1 MAARGALMA
10 LLALLLLVVA
20 RGLRA
25 EPPPPPPH
33 QPPHQPQEQQP
44 GAGSSTPVH
53 SGPSLAQ
60 GGCNVNGKM
69 YSVAERWE
77 RVYLG
82 RMLTC
87 TCFGGDRGWTCEGKP
102 EPESC
107 FDQYTGG
114 RYRAGETWERPK
126 GGLVWDCTC
135 LGASVSRI
143 SCTTASRCHEGGS
156 SYKIGDKWRR
166 VHESGGYMMDC
177 VCLGNGKGEWICNP
191 VSGSQ
196 ERCYDNTLGS
206 AHLVGDTWERP
217 YQGWM
222 VVDCTCLGEGQGRI
236 ACTSRNRCNDQETRR
251 SYKVGETW
259 SRTDARGQPLR
270 CLCIGNGNGEWKCDR
285 QTSSVTAT
293 GTGQLHQAGVQDSAT
308 HQSSVQQTSV
318 HTSVHSSMYRPTVQ
332 CESDGGV
339 LFSTGERWV
348 KSQEG
353 GQLLCTCQPSGVNCQ
368 TITIKTHGGNSDG
381 APCVFPFTHEGR
393 VHSTCTAEGR
403 DDGKLW
409 CSTTAD
415 YAHDKKFSLCS
426 QEEGTT
432 VTLVTTRGGNSN
444 GALCHFPFVFGG
456 REHVACTSEGRADG
470 MKWCSTTANFD
481 TDQRYGF
488 CPMAAHE
495 DVCTADGV
503 QHRVGDQWDRPH
515 ELGHAMRCTCIGG
528 GRGDWTC
535 VPYTKILDQ
544 CVIDGR
550 TYNVNQTFLKRHD
563 EGHMMNCTCLGQGRG
578 RWKCDAMDQCQDTD
592 SRQFYQIGETWVR
605 LVEGSPYM
613 CICLG
618 KGIGEWSCNPQTNLN
633 EVKTPIQVFISDAS
647 NQATSSHPR
656 IEWANTQLPHVM
668 GYLLRWRQKNSR
680 LSWREVSV
688 PARLNSYTITGL
700 KPGLTYEGQLITLLV
715 SGLREV
721 TRFEFTTS
729 LVTHHF
735 TRGNEGETRQSSFVG
750 GTVPPVLSGASETM
764 TEITS
769 SSFLVSW
776 VSTSSS
782 VSGFRVEYEL
792 SEDGAVTHRLDL
804 PNTANSVSLENLLPG
819 RRYHVKVYEVTE
831 GQDDSLIL
839 ITTQTTAPDAPQ
851 QYEVTEATD
860 TSLVIRWIAPKAPI
874 RGYRIVFTPVEEGSR
889 PELASTELTLPSEST
904 SVTLSGLAPGITYN
918 ITLTAVGETQDSEP
932 IFIQQSTLPGTGQH
946 RELILAS
953 PTDLQFVAVTE
964 TKIVLMWNRPV
975 APDDAVMGFRI
986 VVTPLGRAQE
996 PFRVPFTE
1004 HTFADMDGLQP
1015 GITYRFEVFAV
1026 YHQDGQ
1032 ESQPLVGEQTT
1043 LVDAPSDMRFVEITE
1058 MSVTI
1063 NWTAPQ
1069 AALDS
1074 YHLSYGPT
1082 RAGAGRP
1089 KSLALS
1095 PEARHHTERG
1105 LRPAT
1110 EYTITLRSVK
1120 NGQRSVPLSAIFTT
1134 LEAGSQ
1140 VGVQAYPHP
1149 DTQPGTP
1156 SDLHPHRQPGAHPR
1170 QPDTHPRQ
1178 PDTHPR
1184 QPDSR
1189 PHQPD
1194 SRPHQPDTH
1203 PRQPVVGP
1211 FDTSERTGPLPGSL
1225 PEIITEI
1232 TETSLTFRW
1241 KPTASVSVLASVQ
1254 LPEHEAPFRT
1264 ETSESGSILIDGLTP
1279 GEQYIVTV
1287 SILWDGRQIARPAT
1301 KTITTPVAQIRNVK
1315 VDVNP
1320 ITKKLTLSW
1329 ERSSIPGLTGYRVRG
1344 VPLQGQRGHLLDQL
1358 VRPEE
1363 TSLTLESLTPGVRYN
1378 ITITALKDGVESAP
1392 FSSSATGEIPRP
1404 TNLAFTNVSDTSLV
1418 LRWTPLPLPGVTG
1431 YRVTVSLPGDA
1442 SLLLDDTVGPGI
1454 GAFSIDGL
1462 EPGILYDFS
1471 VSTLVENGES
1481 EAVRGTHSTE
1491 VGPPRNVQVDV
1502 NPDNGELTITW
1513 QRMTV
1518 PGLTGYR
1525 VRGTPLHGQR
1535 GQPLD
1540 ELVGPDRT
1548 SFTLVRLTP
1557 NVEYN
1562 VTITAIKDE
1571 MESKPFSTVISNAAD
1586 RQVVVT
1592 PEPSDLRFTDVSDTS
1607 LVLRWT
1613 PLSLPGITGYR
1624 VTVSLPGDS
1633 SPLLEAV
1640 VGPRTGVYTVEGL
1653 RPGVVYD
1660 IGVSTLAKDGES
1672 EPARRSQTTAP
1683 GSPQDVQVSL
1693 NSDTGALTITWQ
1705 KVPTPG
1711 VTGYRVRGTPLHGQR
1726 GNLVDELVR
1735 PDQTSVTVEGLTPG
1749 VEYNIT
1755 VTAVKNGQEGKPSST
1770 IVSNAAGRLVVV
1782 TPRPSDLSFTDV
1794 SDTSLVLRWT
1804 PLSLPGITGYR
1815 VTVSLPGD
1823 SSPVQEAVVGPRT
1836 GVYTVERL
1844 RPGVVYDFGVST
1856 LTKDGESEP
1865 ARRSQTTAPGSP
1877 QDVHVTLNSDT
1888 GVLTITWQKVAT
1900 PELTGYRV
1908 RGTPL
1913 HGQRGHSVDELVRP
1927 DQSSVTVQ
1935 RLTPGVEYNITV
1947 TAVKNGQ
1954 EGKPSSTIISTAGDR
1969 VVVVTPRPSD
1979 LSVTDVSDTSLVLR
1993 WTLLSVP
2000 GIMGYRVTVSLPG
2013 DSVPLLDD
2021 TVGPQTEVYAVEGL
2035 RSGVVYDIGV
2045 STLTEDGE
2053 SEPARRSHTIA
2064 LGSPQDVQV
2073 SLNSDTGELTITWQK
2088 VPTPGVTGYRVRGT
2102 PLHGQRG
2109 HSVDELVRPDQTSV
2123 TVQRLTPGVEY
2134 NITVTAVKNGQEGK
2148 SSSTIISTAGDRVV
2162 VVTPRPSDLSFT
2174 DVSDTSLVLRWT
2186 PLTVP
2191 GITGYRV
2198 MVSLPGDS
2206 VPLLDDTVGPQTGVY
2221 AVEGLRSGVVYDIGV
2236 STLTED
2242 GESEPARRSHTTA
2255 PGSPQDVQ
2263 VSLNSDTGEL
2273 TITWQKV
2280 PTPGVTGYRVRGTP
2294 LHGQRGHSV
2303 DELVRPDQT
2312 SVTVQRLTPG
2322 VEYNI
2327 TVTAVKNGQE
2337 GKPSSTIISTA
2348 GDRVVVVTPRPSD
2361 LSFTDV
2367 SDTSLVLRWT
2377 PLTVPG
2383 ITGYRVT
2390 VSLPGDSSNLLED
2403 TVGPRTGV
2411 YAVEGLRPGVVYDI
2425 GVSTLTEDGESE
2437 PARRSQTTAPGSPQ
2451 DVHVSL
2457 NSNTGELT
2465 ITWQKVPTPGVTG
2478 YRVRGTPLH
2487 GQRGHSVD
2495 ELVRPDQTSVTVQRL
2510 TPGVEYNITVTAV
2523 KNGQEGKPSSTIIS
2537 TAGDRVVVV
2546 TPRPSDLSFTDVS
2559 DTSLVLRWTPLTVP
2573 GITGYRVTVSL
2584 PGDSVPLLEDTVG
2597 PQTGVYAVEGLRP
2610 GVVYDIG
2617 VSTLTEDGE
2626 SEPARRSH
2634 TTAPGSPQDVQV
2646 SLNSD
2651 TGALTIAWKKVPT
2664 PGVTGYRVRGTPLHG
2679 QRGHSVDEL
2688 VRPDQT
2694 SVTVEGLTPGVEYN
2708 ITVTAVKNGQEGK
2721 PSSTIV
2727 STAADRVVVVTPQPS
2742 DLSFTNVSD
2751 TSLVLRWTPLS
2762 MPGITGYR
2770 VTVSLPGDSSHLLED
2785 VVGPRTGVYAVEG
2798 LRPGVVYDIG
2808 VSTLAKDG
2816 ESEPARRSQTTAP
2829 GSPQDVQVS
2838 LNSDTGA
2845 LTITWQKVPTPGVT
2859 GYRVRGT
2866 PLHGQRGHSVDE
2878 LVRPDQTSV
2887 TVEGL
2892 TPGVEYNITVTAVK
2906 NGQEGKPSSTIV
2918 SNAVPQPSDLGFTNV
2933 SDTSLVLRW
2942 TPLSLPGIT
2951 GYRVTVSLPGDSS
2964 PLLEAVVG
2972 PRTGVYTVE
2981 GLRPGVVYDIGVS
2994 TLVEDRESDPA
3005 RSSQSTVV
3013 GPPKDVHVDLSPDSG
3028 ALTITWQRVTAP
3040 GLTGYR
3046 VRGTPLHGQRGN
3058 SVDELVAP
3066 DQTSFSL
3073 DALTPGVSYNITIT
3087 AVSNGRESTPYSTT
3101 ISTDIPQPS
3110 DLSFTNVSDT
3120 SLVLRWTPLS
3130 LPGITGYRVTVS
3142 LPGDSSP
3149 LLEDVVGPRTAIY
3162 AIEGLQPG
3170 VVYDISVS
3178 TLVED
3183 GESEPA
3189 RRSQTTILMPPQE
3202 VQVDFNSPSG
3212 VLTISWQR
3220 VAVPGLTGYRVRGVP
3235 LRGQRGN
3242 SLDELLRPDQTSF
3255 ALDGLTPGVEYNIT
3269 VATVKGVLES
3279 KPFSTTL
3286 TTDLPEP
3293 FDLSF
3298 ANVSDTSLVLRW
3310 TPLSLP
3316 GITGYRVTVSLPGD
3330 SSPLLEAVVG
3340 PRTGVYAVEGL
3351 RPGVVYDIGVSTLVE
3366 DGESDPARRSH
3377 TTELG
3382 PPRDVKVESNDETG
3396 ELTITWQRVSSPGLT
3411 GYRVRGVPLHGQQ
3424 GNWLDELVRYDQTS
3438 LVLDSLTPGVQYNI
3452 TIASVKDDLES
3463 NPFSTTLTADVPKPQ
3478 DVQTEDTSETSIVL
3492 RWTPLHRDGIT
3503 GYRVSISLP
3512 GESQALSEETVGP
3525 HTGVYTFS
3533 GLQPGVRYN
3542 VGVTTLAGDGESQP
3556 THHTQSTAINPPK
3569 DFEVDT
3575 GSGTGEVTV
3584 TWNRVTI
3591 PGLTGYRVRGS
3602 PLHGQRGHH
3611 LDELVRPDQTSF
3623 TSESLTPGV
3632 EYNITITA
3640 VVDDQESPPVSTTI
3654 TTDIPKPKD
3663 VHADEAIDTSIV
3675 LRWTPLRR
3683 DGITGYRVSIS
3694 LPGESQ
3700 ALSEDTVGPHTGVYT
3715 FSGLQPGV
3723 QYDFGVTTLAGDGES
3738 QPTRHTHSTAVTPPK
3753 DLQVDSSSESG
3764 EVTITWERVSIP
3776 GLTGYRVRGTPL
3788 HGQRGHSLDE
3798 VVRPDQTSLTLE
3810 SLTPGVE
3817 YNITITAVKGVAEST
3832 AVSTTLTTAVPP
3844 PTDLRFTQVEL
3855 DSFRVSWSAPP
3866 ISTTESFLIRYS
3878 PLRHEDLLSEVSTSP
3893 DEFEVILTGLLPGT
3907 VYGVSVHTVIRGHES
3922 VGLSGT
3928 QGTEIDAPTDMEFL
3942 DVTDSTFT
3950 VYWTPSNAPVSG
3962 YRVAYGPQLLGHVAE
3977 DSVPPER
3984 TSIVLASL
3992 QAGTEYTVSVY
4003 AIGRDVHRESGPLVG
4018 SQATNSNGPTDLVI
4032 TRTSPTTFS
4041 VSWTPPPISVR
4052 YYRLSYV
4059 ETGSRRPPA
4068 ELTIPGTRNSAVILG
4083 LQPGTEYTVSL
4094 YAVTG
4099 RGDSPATSKPITKT
4113 ESTQVDTPSGLE
4125 VMEVTDRTIR
4135 IRWAPSKAPINGYR
4149 VTSIPKTGRGTQ
4161 DTRELP
4167 SGRTDVTIDGLLPT
4181 LEYAV
4186 NVYALSDHGESLP
4199 ASKNVVTGIDAPK
4212 GLTFTDVDVD
4222 SMSISWDS
4230 PEGTVTGYRVLYES
4244 LEDSVPQ
4251 TLSPAPDGDADT
4263 AVISQLQ
4270 PGSDYKVSVTA
4281 LHHGTESL
4289 PLVGTQATAIP
4300 PPTALK
4306 LVQATSTSLS
4316 IQWQPPS
4323 AEVSGFRVVVTPREK
4338 SGPSRDHMV
4347 PADVNSFTLPSL
4359 MVATQYNVFVYAL
4372 KNGHTS
4378 KPLQDVFT
4386 TLENISPPRKP
4397 RVVNV
4402 TETSITVNWRAKSD
4416 TLSGFLISV
4425 VPSSTA
4431 PSVEKTL
4438 SPDAR
4443 QFTIAD
4449 LLPGIHYTI
4458 SIYAVSG
4465 NTRSQPATV
4474 TATTAL
4480 DAPKDLRF
4488 DSASQDSITFSW
4500 QPPRAPIMSYVV
4512 TYSSEVG
4519 SLNRLTPAPGPRDTS
4534 ATITNLQ
4541 PSTRYTIGI
4550 YAVQNSM
4557 RSAQLTGKHRTEQE
4571 LQLPQLATRP
4581 PNFPARYIPPFLDI
4595 PTSSQH
4601 SSTVLE
4607 RDPSSESRNP
4617 TYHTRQRPL
4626 NNRQSGRPLSGQR
4639 TVGDFLAALTPRF
4652 VDTTDE
4658 HKPANAQ
4665 YKPANS
4671 QTTRRIIP
4679 GRFVRPDE
4687 LAESAVTPSYE
4698 PQAHQRGRPQLGSHP
4713 EGQQPVFGN
4722 FRPFK
4727 ARIAAIDSHSPDR
4740 SAAGF
4745 TPSEVVFMDRG
4756 LVPIKTEDRILG
4768 PQEAAKTL
4776 TTISWSP
4783 QPQASEY
4790 LLSCYPLSG
4799 EGETTQI
4806 RVPAGTSSAT
4816 LAGLADGMQYSI
4828 VVEALQGTQRY
4839 RVHEEVVTA
4848 RAVSS
4853 TPHDGVG
4860 GQGSMTES
4868 DEDLCLD
4875 TATSIYY
4882 SVGQEWE
4889 RLSENGFMLYC
4900 RCLGFGNGHY
4910 RCDSSRW
4917 CHDSGKNYREGET
4930 WDRPAD
4936 NGQMLTCTCLGRGKG
4951 EYKCEP
4957 HEASCYD
4964 EGKMYQAG
4972 DQWRKLYRGAMCTCT
4987 CLGGQQGWRCEEC
5000 RSPSE
5005 EDAGSSHTAAAA
5017 SHSSSASQGVFS
5029 QYIQS
5034 VRRSAGTNCAFN
5046 CR

>member
-1 MAARGALMA
+1 MAARGV
-10 LLALLLLVVA
+10 LLALLAVVA
-20 RGLRA
+20 RGVRA

-33 QPPHQPQEQQP
+33 QPQEQQP
-44 GAGSSTPVH
+44 GGSSTPVH

-166 VHESGGYMMDC
+166 VHESGSYMMDC

-259 SRTDARGQPLR
+259 SRADARGQPLR

-293 GTGQLHQAGVQDSAT
+293 GHTVAFIGECTGQLHQAGVQDSGT
-308 HQSSVQQTSV
+308 HQTSVQQTSV
-318 HTSVHSSMYRPTVQ
+318 HTSVHSSVYRPTVQ
-332 CESDGGV
+332 CEADGGA
-339 LFSTGERWV
+339 LFSSGERWV

-353 GQLLCTCQPSGVNCQ
+353 GGQLLCTCLPSGVNCQ
-368 TITIKTHGGNSDG
+368 TIAIKTHGGNSDG

-409 CSTTAD
+409 CSTTAN
-415 YAHDKKFSLCS
+415 YAQDKKFSLCS

-515 ELGHAMRCTCIGG
+515 ELGQAMRCTCIGG

-647 NQATSSHPR
+647 NQASSHPR
-656 IEWANTQLPHVM
+656 IEWANTQQLPHVT

-819 RRYHVKVYEVTE
+819 RRYHVKVYEVTD

-904 SVTLSGLAPGITYN
+904 SVTLSGLAPGVTYN

-932 IFIQQSTLPGTGQH
+932 VFIQQSTLPGTGQH
-946 RELILAS
+946 RELILAP

-975 APDDAVMGFRI
+975 APDDAMMGFRI

-996 PFRVPFTE
+996 AFRVPFTE

-1015 GITYRFEVFAV
+1015 GVTYRFEVYAV
-1026 YHQDGQ
+1026 YHQGGQ

-1058 MSVTI
+1058 TSVAI

-1082 RAGAGRP
+1082 RPGAGRP
-1089 KSLALS
+1089 KSLAVS

-1156 SDLHPHRQPGAHPR
+1156 SDLHPHHQPDTHPRRPDTHPRRPDTHPHRPDTHPR

-1184 QPDSR
+1184 QPDTHPR
-1189 PHQPD
+1189 
-1194 SRPHQPDTH
+1194 QPDTH
-1203 PRQPVVGP
+1203 PRQPAVGP
-1211 FDTSERTGPLPGSL
+1211 FETSERSGPLPGSL

-1301 KTITTPVAQIRNVK
+1301 KTITTPFAQIRNVK

-1320 ITKKLTLSW
+1320 ITRKLTLSW
-1329 ERSSIPGLTGYRVRG
+1329 DRSSIPGLTGYRVRG
-1344 VPLQGQRGHLLDQL
+1344 VPLHGQRGHLLDQL

-1363 TSLTLESLTPGVRYN
+1363 TSLTLDSLTPGVRYN

-1491 VGPPRNVQVDV
+1491 VGPPRNVHVDV

-1513 QRMTV
+1513 QGMTV

-1548 SFTLVRLTP
+1548 SFTLARLTP

-1571 MESKPFSTVISNAAD
+1571 MESQPFSTVISNAAD
-1586 RQVVVT
+1586 R
-1592 PEPSDLRFTDVSDTS
+1592 R
-1607 LVLRWT
+1607 
-1613 PLSLPGITGYR
+1613 
-1624 VTVSLPGDS
+1624 
-1633 SPLLEAV
+1633 
-1640 VGPRTGVYTVEGL
+1640 
-1653 RPGVVYD
+1653 
-1660 IGVSTLAKDGES
+1660 
-1672 EPARRSQTTAP
+1672 
-1683 GSPQDVQVSL
+1683 
-1693 NSDTGALTITWQ
+1693 
-1705 KVPTPG
+1705 
-1711 VTGYRVRGTPLHGQR
+1711 
-1726 GNLVDELVR
+1726 
-1735 PDQTSVTVEGLTPG
+1735 
-1749 VEYNIT
+1749 
-1755 VTAVKNGQEGKPSST
+1755 
-1770 IVSNAAGRLVVV
+1770 
-1782 TPRPSDLSFTDV
+1782 
-1794 SDTSLVLRWT
+1794 
-1804 PLSLPGITGYR
+1804 
-1815 VTVSLPGD
+1815 
-1823 SSPVQEAVVGPRT
+1823 
-1836 GVYTVERL
+1836 
-1844 RPGVVYDFGVST
+1844 
-1856 LTKDGESEP
+1856 
-1865 ARRSQTTAPGSP
+1865 
-1877 QDVHVTLNSDT
+1877 
-1888 GVLTITWQKVAT
+1888 
-1900 PELTGYRV
+1900 
-1908 RGTPL
+1908 
-1913 HGQRGHSVDELVRP
+1913 
-1927 DQSSVTVQ
+1927 
-1935 RLTPGVEYNITV
+1935 
-1947 TAVKNGQ
+1947 
-1954 EGKPSSTIISTAGDR
+1954 
-1969 VVVVTPRPSD
+1969 
-1979 LSVTDVSDTSLVLR
+1979 
-1993 WTLLSVP
+1993 
-2000 GIMGYRVTVSLPG
+2000 
-2013 DSVPLLDD
+2013 
-2021 TVGPQTEVYAVEGL
+2021 
-2035 RSGVVYDIGV
+2035 
-2045 STLTEDGE
+2045 
-2053 SEPARRSHTIA
+2053 
-2064 LGSPQDVQV
+2064 
-2073 SLNSDTGELTITWQK
+2073 
-2088 VPTPGVTGYRVRGT
+2088 
-2102 PLHGQRG
+2102 
-2109 HSVDELVRPDQTSV
+2109 
-2123 TVQRLTPGVEY
+2123 
-2134 NITVTAVKNGQEGK
+2134 
-2148 SSSTIISTAGDRVV
+2148 
-2162 VVTPRPSDLSFT
+2162 
-2174 DVSDTSLVLRWT
+2174 
-2186 PLTVP
+2186 
-2191 GITGYRV
+2191 
-2198 MVSLPGDS
+2198 
-2206 VPLLDDTVGPQTGVY
+2206 
-2221 AVEGLRSGVVYDIGV
+2221 
-2236 STLTED
+2236 
-2242 GESEPARRSHTTA
+2242 
-2255 PGSPQDVQ
+2255 
-2263 VSLNSDTGEL
+2263 
-2273 TITWQKV
+2273 
-2280 PTPGVTGYRVRGTP
+2280 
-2294 LHGQRGHSV
+2294 
-2303 DELVRPDQT
+2303 
-2312 SVTVQRLTPG
+2312 
-2322 VEYNI
+2322 
-2327 TVTAVKNGQE
+2327 
-2337 GKPSSTIISTA
+2337 
-2348 GDRVVVVTPRPSD
+2348 
-2361 LSFTDV
+2361 
-2367 SDTSLVLRWT
+2367 
-2377 PLTVPG
+2377 
-2383 ITGYRVT
+2383 
-2390 VSLPGDSSNLLED
+2390 
-2403 TVGPRTGV
+2403 
-2411 YAVEGLRPGVVYDI
+2411 
-2425 GVSTLTEDGESE
+2425 
-2437 PARRSQTTAPGSPQ
+2437 
-2451 DVHVSL
+2451 
-2457 NSNTGELT
+2457 
-2465 ITWQKVPTPGVTG
+2465 
-2478 YRVRGTPLH
+2478 
-2487 GQRGHSVD
+2487 
-2495 ELVRPDQTSVTVQRL
+2495 
-2510 TPGVEYNITVTAV
+2510 
-2523 KNGQEGKPSSTIIS
+2523 
-2537 TAGDRVVVV
+2537 
-2546 TPRPSDLSFTDVS
+2546 
-2559 DTSLVLRWTPLTVP
+2559 
-2573 GITGYRVTVSL
+2573 
-2584 PGDSVPLLEDTVG
+2584 
-2597 PQTGVYAVEGLRP
+2597 
-2610 GVVYDIG
+2610 
-2617 VSTLTEDGE
+2617 
-2626 SEPARRSH
+2626 
-2634 TTAPGSPQDVQV
+2634 
-2646 SLNSD
+2646 
-2651 TGALTIAWKKVPT
+2651 
-2664 PGVTGYRVRGTPLHG
+2664 
-2679 QRGHSVDEL
+2679 
-2688 VRPDQT
+2688 
-2694 SVTVEGLTPGVEYN
+2694 
-2708 ITVTAVKNGQEGK
+2708 
-2721 PSSTIV
+2721 
-2727 STAADRVVVVTPQPS
+2727 VVVTPQPS

-2751 TSLVLRWTPLS
+2751 TSLALRWTPLS
-2762 MPGITGYR
+2762 LPGITGYR
-2770 VTVSLPGDSSHLLED
+2770 VMVSLPGDSSPLLD
-2785 VVGPRTGVYAVEG
+2785 AVVGPRTGVYTVEG
-2798 LRPGVVYDIG
+2798 LRPGMVYDIG
-2808 VSTLAKDG
+2808 VSTLANDG

-2829 GSPQDVQVS
+2829 GSPKDVHVT
-2838 LNSDTGA
+2838 LNSDTGE

-2906 NGQEGKPSSTIV
+2906 NGQEGKPSSTIISTAGDRV
-2918 SNAVPQPSDLGFTNV
+2918 VVVTPRPSDLSFTDV

-2942 TPLSLPGIT
+2942 TPLSVPGITGYRVTVSLPGDSSPHLDAVVGPRTGVYTVEGLRPGMVYDIGVSTLTKDGESEPARRSQTTAPGSPKDVHVTLNSDTGELTITWQKVATPGVTGYRVRGTPLHGQRGHSVDELVRPDQTSVNVERLTPGVEYNITVTAVKNGQEGKPSSTIISTADDRVVVVTPRPSDLSFTDVSDTSLVLRWTPLSVPGITGYRVTVSLPGDSVPLLEDTVGPRTGVYAVEGLRPGVVYDIGVSTLTEDGESEPARRSHTTAPGSPKDVHVTLNSDTGELTITWQKVPTPGVTGYRVRGTPLHGQRGHSVDEMVRPDQMSVTVERLTPGVEYNITVTAVKNGQEGKPSSTIISTAGDRVVVVTPRPSDLSFTDVSDTSLVLRWTPLSVPGIT

-2964 PLLEAVVG
+2964 PLLEDTVG
-2972 PRTGVYTVE
+2972 PRTGVYAVE

-2994 TLVEDRESDPA
+2994 TLSEDGESEPA
-3005 RSSQSTVV
+3005 RRSQTTAPGSPKDVHVTLNSDTGELTITWQKVPTPGVTGYRVRGTPLHGQRGHSVDELVRPDQMSVTVERLTPGVEYNITVTAVKNGQEGKPSSTIISTAGDRVVVVTPRPSDLGFTDVSDTSLVLRWTPLSVPGITGYRVTVSLPGDSSPLLEDTVGPRTGVYAVEGLRPGVVYDIGVSTLTEDGESEPARRSQTTAPGSPKDVHVTLNSDTGELTITWQKVPTPGVTGYRVRGTPLHGQRGHSVDELVRPDQMSVTVERLTPGVEYNITVTAVKNGQEGKPSSTIISTVV

-3028 ALTITWQRVTAP
+3028 ALTITWQRVMAP

-3046 VRGTPLHGQRGN
+3046 VRATPLHGQRGN

-3170 VVYDISVS
+3170 VVYDIGVS

-3189 RRSQTTILMPPQE
+3189 RRSQTTILMPPQD

-3220 VAVPGLTGYRVRGVP
+3220 VAVPELTGYRVRGVP

-3255 ALDGLTPGVEYNIT
+3255 VLDGLTPGVEYNIT

-3310 TPLSLP
+3310 SPLSLP

-3330 SSPLLEAVVG
+3330 SSPLLEDVVG

-3351 RPGVVYDIGVSTLVE
+3351 RPGVIYDIGVSTLVE
-3366 DGESDPARRSH
+3366 DGESEPARRSH

-3411 GYRVRGVPLHGQQ
+3411 GYRVRGVPLNGQQ

-3438 LVLDSLTPGVQYNI
+3438 LTLDSLTPGVQYNI

-3575 GSGTGEVTV
+3575 GSGTGEVTI

-3591 PGLTGYRVRGS
+3591 PGLTGYRVRGT
-3602 PLHGQRGHH
+3602 PLHGQRGHA
-3611 LDELVRPDQTSF
+3611 LDEVVRPDQTSL
-3623 TSESLTPGV
+3623 TLESLTPGV

-3738 QPTRHTHSTAVTPPK
+3738 QPTHHTHSTAVTPPK

-3788 HGQRGHSLDE
+3788 HGQRGHALDE

-3878 PLRHEDLLSEVSTSP
+3878 PLRHEDLLSEVSTTP
-3893 DEFEVILTGLLPGT
+3893 DELEVILTGLLPGT

-4003 AIGRDVHRESGPLVG
+4003 AIGRDVHRESEPLVG

-4068 ELTIPGTRNSAVILG
+4068 ELTIPGTRNTAVILG

-4244 LEDSVPQ
+4244 LDDGVPQ

-4281 LHHGTESL
+4281 LHHDTESL
-4289 PLVGTQATAIP
+4289 PLMGTQATAIP

-4607 RDPSSESRNP
+4607 RDPNSESRS
-4617 TYHTRQRPL
+4617 TRYYTRQRSL
-4626 NNRQSGRPLSGQR
+4626 NNRQNGRPLSGQR
-4639 TVGDFLAALTPRF
+4639 PVSDFLTALTPRF
-4652 VDTTDE
+4652 VDATDE

-4665 YKPANS
+4665 FKPSILGQPANS

-4679 GRFVRPDE
+4679 GRFMRPDE

-4698 PQAHQRGRPQLGSHP
+4698 PQAHQRGRPQLGLHP
-4713 EGQQPVFGN
+4713 EGQQPLFGN

-4727 ARIAAIDSHSPDR
+4727 ARVAGIDSHSPDR

-4816 LAGLADGMQYSI
+4816 LAGLADGTQYSV

-4853 TPHDGVG
+4853 PHEGVG

-4917 CHDSGKNYREGET
+4917 CHDNGKNYREGET

-5005 EDAGSSHTAAAA
+5005 EDAGSSHTAAA

>member
-1 MAARGALMA
+1 MAARGV
-10 LLALLLLVVA
+10 LLALLAVVA
-20 RGLRA
+20 RGVRA

-33 QPPHQPQEQQP
+33 QPQEQQP
-44 GAGSSTPVH
+44 GGSSTPVH

-166 VHESGGYMMDC
+166 VHESGSYMMDC

-259 SRTDARGQPLR
+259 SRADARGQPLR

-293 GTGQLHQAGVQDSAT
+293 GHTVAFIGECTGQLHQAGVQDSGT
-308 HQSSVQQTSV
+308 HQTSVQQTSV
-318 HTSVHSSMYRPTVQ
+318 HTSVHSSVYRPTVQ
-332 CESDGGV
+332 CEADGGA
-339 LFSTGERWV
+339 LFSSGERWV

-353 GQLLCTCQPSGVNCQ
+353 GGQLLCTCLPSGVNCQ
-368 TITIKTHGGNSDG
+368 TIAIKTHGGNSDG

-409 CSTTAD
+409 CSTTAN
-415 YAHDKKFSLCS
+415 YAQDKKFSLCS

-515 ELGHAMRCTCIGG
+515 ELGQAMRCTCIGG

-647 NQATSSHPR
+647 NQASSHPR
-656 IEWANTQLPHVM
+656 IEWANTQQLPHVT

-819 RRYHVKVYEVTE
+819 RRYHVKVYEVTD

-904 SVTLSGLAPGITYN
+904 SVTLSGLAPGVTYN

-932 IFIQQSTLPGTGQH
+932 VFIQQSTLPGTGQH
-946 RELILAS
+946 RELILAP

-975 APDDAVMGFRI
+975 APDDAMMGFRI

-996 PFRVPFTE
+996 AFRVPFTE

-1015 GITYRFEVFAV
+1015 GVTYRFEVYAV
-1026 YHQDGQ
+1026 YHQGGQ

-1058 MSVTI
+1058 TSVAI

-1082 RAGAGRP
+1082 RPGAGRP
-1089 KSLALS
+1089 KSLAVS

-1156 SDLHPHRQPGAHPR
+1156 SDLHPHHQPDTHPRRPDTHPRRPDTHPHRPDTHPR

-1184 QPDSR
+1184 QPDTHPR
-1189 PHQPD
+1189 
-1194 SRPHQPDTH
+1194 QPDTH
-1203 PRQPVVGP
+1203 PRQPAVGP
-1211 FDTSERTGPLPGSL
+1211 FETSERSGPLPGSL

-1301 KTITTPVAQIRNVK
+1301 KTITTPFAQIRNVK

-1320 ITKKLTLSW
+1320 ITRKLTLSW
-1329 ERSSIPGLTGYRVRG
+1329 DRSSIPGLTGYRVRG
-1344 VPLQGQRGHLLDQL
+1344 VPLHGQRGHLLDQL

-1363 TSLTLESLTPGVRYN
+1363 TSLTLDSLTPGVRYN

-1491 VGPPRNVQVDV
+1491 VGPPRNVHVDV

-1513 QRMTV
+1513 QGMTV

-1548 SFTLVRLTP
+1548 SFTLARLTP

-1571 MESKPFSTVISNAAD
+1571 MESQPFSTVISNAAD
-1586 RQVVVT
+1586 R
-1592 PEPSDLRFTDVSDTS
+1592 R
-1607 LVLRWT
+1607 
-1613 PLSLPGITGYR
+1613 
-1624 VTVSLPGDS
+1624 
-1633 SPLLEAV
+1633 
-1640 VGPRTGVYTVEGL
+1640 
-1653 RPGVVYD
+1653 
-1660 IGVSTLAKDGES
+1660 
-1672 EPARRSQTTAP
+1672 
-1683 GSPQDVQVSL
+1683 
-1693 NSDTGALTITWQ
+1693 
-1705 KVPTPG
+1705 
-1711 VTGYRVRGTPLHGQR
+1711 
-1726 GNLVDELVR
+1726 
-1735 PDQTSVTVEGLTPG
+1735 
-1749 VEYNIT
+1749 
-1755 VTAVKNGQEGKPSST
+1755 
-1770 IVSNAAGRLVVV
+1770 
-1782 TPRPSDLSFTDV
+1782 
-1794 SDTSLVLRWT
+1794 
-1804 PLSLPGITGYR
+1804 
-1815 VTVSLPGD
+1815 
-1823 SSPVQEAVVGPRT
+1823 
-1836 GVYTVERL
+1836 
-1844 RPGVVYDFGVST
+1844 
-1856 LTKDGESEP
+1856 
-1865 ARRSQTTAPGSP
+1865 
-1877 QDVHVTLNSDT
+1877 
-1888 GVLTITWQKVAT
+1888 
-1900 PELTGYRV
+1900 
-1908 RGTPL
+1908 
-1913 HGQRGHSVDELVRP
+1913 
-1927 DQSSVTVQ
+1927 
-1935 RLTPGVEYNITV
+1935 
-1947 TAVKNGQ
+1947 
-1954 EGKPSSTIISTAGDR
+1954 
-1969 VVVVTPRPSD
+1969 
-1979 LSVTDVSDTSLVLR
+1979 
-1993 WTLLSVP
+1993 
-2000 GIMGYRVTVSLPG
+2000 
-2013 DSVPLLDD
+2013 
-2021 TVGPQTEVYAVEGL
+2021 
-2035 RSGVVYDIGV
+2035 
-2045 STLTEDGE
+2045 
-2053 SEPARRSHTIA
+2053 
-2064 LGSPQDVQV
+2064 
-2073 SLNSDTGELTITWQK
+2073 
-2088 VPTPGVTGYRVRGT
+2088 
-2102 PLHGQRG
+2102 
-2109 HSVDELVRPDQTSV
+2109 
-2123 TVQRLTPGVEY
+2123 
-2134 NITVTAVKNGQEGK
+2134 
-2148 SSSTIISTAGDRVV
+2148 
-2162 VVTPRPSDLSFT
+2162 
-2174 DVSDTSLVLRWT
+2174 
-2186 PLTVP
+2186 
-2191 GITGYRV
+2191 
-2198 MVSLPGDS
+2198 
-2206 VPLLDDTVGPQTGVY
+2206 
-2221 AVEGLRSGVVYDIGV
+2221 
-2236 STLTED
+2236 
-2242 GESEPARRSHTTA
+2242 
-2255 PGSPQDVQ
+2255 
-2263 VSLNSDTGEL
+2263 
-2273 TITWQKV
+2273 
-2280 PTPGVTGYRVRGTP
+2280 
-2294 LHGQRGHSV
+2294 
-2303 DELVRPDQT
+2303 
-2312 SVTVQRLTPG
+2312 
-2322 VEYNI
+2322 
-2327 TVTAVKNGQE
+2327 
-2337 GKPSSTIISTA
+2337 
-2348 GDRVVVVTPRPSD
+2348 
-2361 LSFTDV
+2361 
-2367 SDTSLVLRWT
+2367 
-2377 PLTVPG
+2377 
-2383 ITGYRVT
+2383 
-2390 VSLPGDSSNLLED
+2390 
-2403 TVGPRTGV
+2403 
-2411 YAVEGLRPGVVYDI
+2411 
-2425 GVSTLTEDGESE
+2425 
-2437 PARRSQTTAPGSPQ
+2437 
-2451 DVHVSL
+2451 
-2457 NSNTGELT
+2457 
-2465 ITWQKVPTPGVTG
+2465 
-2478 YRVRGTPLH
+2478 
-2487 GQRGHSVD
+2487 
-2495 ELVRPDQTSVTVQRL
+2495 
-2510 TPGVEYNITVTAV
+2510 
-2523 KNGQEGKPSSTIIS
+2523 
-2537 TAGDRVVVV
+2537 
-2546 TPRPSDLSFTDVS
+2546 
-2559 DTSLVLRWTPLTVP
+2559 
-2573 GITGYRVTVSL
+2573 
-2584 PGDSVPLLEDTVG
+2584 
-2597 PQTGVYAVEGLRP
+2597 
-2610 GVVYDIG
+2610 
-2617 VSTLTEDGE
+2617 
-2626 SEPARRSH
+2626 
-2634 TTAPGSPQDVQV
+2634 
-2646 SLNSD
+2646 
-2651 TGALTIAWKKVPT
+2651 
-2664 PGVTGYRVRGTPLHG
+2664 
-2679 QRGHSVDEL
+2679 
-2688 VRPDQT
+2688 
-2694 SVTVEGLTPGVEYN
+2694 
-2708 ITVTAVKNGQEGK
+2708 
-2721 PSSTIV
+2721 
-2727 STAADRVVVVTPQPS
+2727 VVVTPQPS

-2751 TSLVLRWTPLS
+2751 TSLALRWTPLS
-2762 MPGITGYR
+2762 LPGITGYR
-2770 VTVSLPGDSSHLLED
+2770 VMVSLPGDSSPLLD
-2785 VVGPRTGVYAVEG
+2785 AVVGPRTGVYTVEG
-2798 LRPGVVYDIG
+2798 LRPGMVYDIG
-2808 VSTLAKDG
+2808 VSTLANDG

-2829 GSPQDVQVS
+2829 GSPKDVHVT
-2838 LNSDTGA
+2838 LNSDTGE

-2906 NGQEGKPSSTIV
+2906 NGQEGKPSSTIISTAGDRV
-2918 SNAVPQPSDLGFTNV
+2918 VVVTPRPSDLSFTDV

-2942 TPLSLPGIT
+2942 TPLSVPGITGYRVTVSLPGDSSPHLDAVVGPRTGVYTVEGLRPGMVYDIGVSTLTKDGESEPARRSQTTAPGSPKDVHVTLNSDTGELTITWQKVATPGVTGYRVRGTPLHGQRGHSVDELVRPDQTSVNVERLTPGVEYNITVTAVKNGQEGKPSSTIISTADDRVVVVTPRPSDLSFTDVSDTSLVLRWTPLSVPGITGYRVTVSLPGDSVPLLEDTVGPRTGVYAVEGLRPGVVYDIGVSTLTEDGESEPARRSHTTAPGSPKDVHVTLNSDTGELTITWQKVPTPGVTGYRVRGTPLHGQRGHSVDEMVRPDQMSVTVERLTPGVEYNITVTAVKNGQEGKPSSTIISTAGDRVVVVTPRPSDLSFTDVSDTSLVLRWTPLSVPGIT

-2964 PLLEAVVG
+2964 PLLEDTVG
-2972 PRTGVYTVE
+2972 PRTGVYAVE

-2994 TLVEDRESDPA
+2994 TLSEDGESEPA
-3005 RSSQSTVV
+3005 RRSQTTAPGSPKDVHVTLNSDTGELTITWQKVPTPGVTGYRVRGTPLHGQRGHSVDELVRPDQMSVTVERLTPGVEYNITVTAVKNGQEGKPSSTIISTAGDRVVVVTPRPSDLGFTDVSDTSLVLRWTPLSVPGITGYRVTVSLPGDSSPLLEDTVGPRTGVYAVEGLRPGVVYDIGVSTLTEDGESEPARRSQTTAPGSPKDVHVTLNSDTGELTITWQKVPTPGVTGYRVRGTPLHGQRGHSVDELVRPDQMSVTVERLTPGVEYNITVTAVKNGQEGKPSSTIISTAGDRVVVVTPRPSDLSFTDVSDTSLVLRWTPLSVPGITGYRVTVSLPGDSTPLLEDTVGPRTGVYAVKGLQPGVVYDIAVSTLSEDGESEPARRSQTTAPGSPKDVHVTLNSDTGELTITWQKVPTPGVTGYRVRGTPLHGQRGHLVDELVRPDQTSVTVEGLTPGVEYNITVTAIKNGQEGKPSYTIISTAAGRRVVVTPQPSDLSFTNVSDTSLVLRWTPLSVPGITGYRVTVSLPGDSSPLLEDTVGPRTGVYAVEGLRPGVVYDIGVSTLTEDGESEPARRSQTTAPGSPKDVHVTLNSDTGELTITWQKVPTPGVTGYRVRGTPLHGQRGHLVDELVRPDQTSVTVEGLTPGVEYNITVTAVKNGQEGKPSSTIISTVV

-3028 ALTITWQRVTAP
+3028 ALTITWQRVMAP

-3046 VRGTPLHGQRGN
+3046 VRATPLHGQRGN

-3170 VVYDISVS
+3170 VVYDIGVS

-3189 RRSQTTILMPPQE
+3189 RRSQTTILMPPQD

-3220 VAVPGLTGYRVRGVP
+3220 VAVPELTGYRVRGVP

-3255 ALDGLTPGVEYNIT
+3255 VLDGLTPGVEYNIT

-3310 TPLSLP
+3310 SPLSLP

-3330 SSPLLEAVVG
+3330 SSPLLEDVVG

-3351 RPGVVYDIGVSTLVE
+3351 RPGVIYDIGVSTLVE
-3366 DGESDPARRSH
+3366 DGESEPARRSH

-3411 GYRVRGVPLHGQQ
+3411 GYRVRGVPLNGQQ

-3438 LVLDSLTPGVQYNI
+3438 LTLDSLTPGVQYNI

-3575 GSGTGEVTV
+3575 GSGTGEVTI

-3591 PGLTGYRVRGS
+3591 PGLTGYRVRGT
-3602 PLHGQRGHH
+3602 PLHGQRGHA
-3611 LDELVRPDQTSF
+3611 LDEVVRPDQTSL
-3623 TSESLTPGV
+3623 TLESLTPGV

-3738 QPTRHTHSTAVTPPK
+3738 QPTHHTHSTAVTPPK

-3788 HGQRGHSLDE
+3788 HGQRGHALDE

-3878 PLRHEDLLSEVSTSP
+3878 PLRHEDLLSEVSTTP
-3893 DEFEVILTGLLPGT
+3893 DELEVILTGLLPGT

-4003 AIGRDVHRESGPLVG
+4003 AIGRDVHRESEPLVG

-4068 ELTIPGTRNSAVILG
+4068 ELTIPGTRNTAVILG

-4244 LEDSVPQ
+4244 LDDGVPQ

-4281 LHHGTESL
+4281 LHHDTESL
-4289 PLVGTQATAIP
+4289 PLMGTQATAIP

-4607 RDPSSESRNP
+4607 RDPNSESRS
-4617 TYHTRQRPL
+4617 TRYYTRQRSL
-4626 NNRQSGRPLSGQR
+4626 NNRQNGRPLSGQR
-4639 TVGDFLAALTPRF
+4639 PVSDFLTALTPRF
-4652 VDTTDE
+4652 VDATDE

-4665 YKPANS
+4665 FKPSILGQPANS

-4679 GRFVRPDE
+4679 GRFMRPDE

-4698 PQAHQRGRPQLGSHP
+4698 PQAHQRGRPQLGLHP
-4713 EGQQPVFGN
+4713 EGQQPLFGN

-4727 ARIAAIDSHSPDR
+4727 ARVAGIDSHSPDR

-4816 LAGLADGMQYSI
+4816 LAGLADGTQYSV

-4853 TPHDGVG
+4853 PHEGVG

-4917 CHDSGKNYREGET
+4917 CHDNGKNYREGET

-5005 EDAGSSHTAAAA
+5005 EDAGSSHTAAA

>member
-1 MAARGALMA
+1 
-10 LLALLLLVVA
+10 
-20 RGLRA
+20 
-25 EPPPPPPH
+25 
-33 QPPHQPQEQQP
+33 
-44 GAGSSTPVH
+44 
-53 SGPSLAQ
+53 
-60 GGCNVNGKM
+60 GCNVNGKM

-166 VHESGGYMMDC
+166 VHESGSYMMDC

-259 SRTDARGQPLR
+259 SRADARGQPLR

-293 GTGQLHQAGVQDSAT
+293 VSRSSRRWFVGGVRPPPPPLSLSVGTV
-308 HQSSVQQTSV
+308 
-318 HTSVHSSMYRPTVQ
+318 YRPTVQ
-332 CESDGGV
+332 CEADGGA
-339 LFSTGERWV
+339 LFSSGERWV
-348 KSQEG
+348 KSQDGG
-353 GQLLCTCQPSGVNCQ
+353 GQLLCTCLPSGVNCQ
-368 TITIKTHGGNSDG
+368 TIGPPIKTHGGNSNG
-381 APCVFPFTHEGR
+381 APGVSPFTHKGR
-393 VHSTCTAEGR
+393 GHTTCTAKGR
-403 DDGKLW
+403 DNGKLW
-409 CSTTAD
+409 GSTTAN
-415 YAHDKKFSLCS
+415 YPQNKKFSLGS
-426 QEEGTT
+426 QKKGTT

-515 ELGHAMRCTCIGG
+515 ELGQAMRCTCIGG

-647 NQATSSHPR
+647 NQASSHPR
-656 IEWANTQLPHVM
+656 IEWANTQQLPHVT

-735 TRGNEGETRQSSFVG
+735 G

-792 SEDGAVTHRLDL
+792 SEDGAVTHRLGRRSDL

-819 RRYHVKVYEVTE
+819 RRYHVKVYEVTD

-904 SVTLSGLAPGITYN
+904 SVTLSGLAPGVTYN

-932 IFIQQSTLPGTGQH
+932 VFIQQSTLPGTGQH
-946 RELILAS
+946 RELILAP

-975 APDDAVMGFRI
+975 APDDAMMGFRI

-996 PFRVPFTE
+996 AFRVPFTE

-1015 GITYRFEVFAV
+1015 GVTYRFEVYAV
-1026 YHQDGQ
+1026 YHQGGQ
-1032 ESQPLVGEQTT
+1032 ESQPLVREQTT
-1043 LVDAPSDMRFVEITE
+1043 PGAPVVDAPSDMRFVEITE
-1058 MSVTI
+1058 TSVAI

-1082 RAGAGRP
+1082 RPGAGRP
-1089 KSLALS
+1089 KSLAVS

-1134 LEAGSQ
+1134 
-1140 VGVQAYPHP
+1140 
-1149 DTQPGTP
+1149 
-1156 SDLHPHRQPGAHPR
+1156 R
-1170 QPDTHPRQ
+1170 
-1178 PDTHPR
+1178 
-1184 QPDSR
+1184 
-1189 PHQPD
+1189 
-1194 SRPHQPDTH
+1194 
-1203 PRQPVVGP
+1203 
-1211 FDTSERTGPLPGSL
+1211 PLPGSL

-1241 KPTASVSVLASVQ
+1241 KPTASVSVLFKLFIPSLSSMV
-1254 LPEHEAPFRT
+1254 PRT

-1301 KTITTPVAQIRNVK
+1301 KTITT
-1315 VDVNP
+1315 
-1320 ITKKLTLSW
+1320 L
-1329 ERSSIPGLTGYRVRG
+1329 
-1344 VPLQGQRGHLLDQL
+1344 
-1358 VRPEE
+1358 
-1363 TSLTLESLTPGVRYN
+1363 
-1378 ITITALKDGVESAP
+1378 
-1392 FSSSATGEIPRP
+1392 
-1404 TNLAFTNVSDTSLV
+1404 
-1418 LRWTPLPLPGVTG
+1418 
-1431 YRVTVSLPGDA
+1431 
-1442 SLLLDDTVGPGI
+1442 
-1454 GAFSIDGL
+1454 
-1462 EPGILYDFS
+1462 
-1471 VSTLVENGES
+1471 
-1481 EAVRGTHSTE
+1481 
-1491 VGPPRNVQVDV
+1491 
-1502 NPDNGELTITW
+1502 
-1513 QRMTV
+1513 
-1518 PGLTGYR
+1518 
-1525 VRGTPLHGQR
+1525 
-1535 GQPLD
+1535 
-1540 ELVGPDRT
+1540 
-1548 SFTLVRLTP
+1548 
-1557 NVEYN
+1557 
-1562 VTITAIKDE
+1562 
-1571 MESKPFSTVISNAAD
+1571 
-1586 RQVVVT
+1586 
-1592 PEPSDLRFTDVSDTS
+1592 
-1607 LVLRWT
+1607 
-1613 PLSLPGITGYR
+1613 
-1624 VTVSLPGDS
+1624 
-1633 SPLLEAV
+1633 
-1640 VGPRTGVYTVEGL
+1640 
-1653 RPGVVYD
+1653 
-1660 IGVSTLAKDGES
+1660 
-1672 EPARRSQTTAP
+1672 
-1683 GSPQDVQVSL
+1683 
-1693 NSDTGALTITWQ
+1693 
-1705 KVPTPG
+1705 
-1711 VTGYRVRGTPLHGQR
+1711 
-1726 GNLVDELVR
+1726 
-1735 PDQTSVTVEGLTPG
+1735 
-1749 VEYNIT
+1749 
-1755 VTAVKNGQEGKPSST
+1755 
-1770 IVSNAAGRLVVV
+1770 
-1782 TPRPSDLSFTDV
+1782 
-1794 SDTSLVLRWT
+1794 
-1804 PLSLPGITGYR
+1804 
-1815 VTVSLPGD
+1815 
-1823 SSPVQEAVVGPRT
+1823 
-1836 GVYTVERL
+1836 
-1844 RPGVVYDFGVST
+1844 
-1856 LTKDGESEP
+1856 
-1865 ARRSQTTAPGSP
+1865 
-1877 QDVHVTLNSDT
+1877 
-1888 GVLTITWQKVAT
+1888 
-1900 PELTGYRV
+1900 
-1908 RGTPL
+1908 
-1913 HGQRGHSVDELVRP
+1913 
-1927 DQSSVTVQ
+1927 
-1935 RLTPGVEYNITV
+1935 
-1947 TAVKNGQ
+1947 
-1954 EGKPSSTIISTAGDR
+1954 
-1969 VVVVTPRPSD
+1969 
-1979 LSVTDVSDTSLVLR
+1979 
-1993 WTLLSVP
+1993 
-2000 GIMGYRVTVSLPG
+2000 
-2013 DSVPLLDD
+2013 
-2021 TVGPQTEVYAVEGL
+2021 
-2035 RSGVVYDIGV
+2035 
-2045 STLTEDGE
+2045 
-2053 SEPARRSHTIA
+2053 
-2064 LGSPQDVQV
+2064 
-2073 SLNSDTGELTITWQK
+2073 
-2088 VPTPGVTGYRVRGT
+2088 
-2102 PLHGQRG
+2102 
-2109 HSVDELVRPDQTSV
+2109 
-2123 TVQRLTPGVEY
+2123 
-2134 NITVTAVKNGQEGK
+2134 
-2148 SSSTIISTAGDRVV
+2148 
-2162 VVTPRPSDLSFT
+2162 
-2174 DVSDTSLVLRWT
+2174 
-2186 PLTVP
+2186 
-2191 GITGYRV
+2191 
-2198 MVSLPGDS
+2198 
-2206 VPLLDDTVGPQTGVY
+2206 
-2221 AVEGLRSGVVYDIGV
+2221 
-2236 STLTED
+2236 
-2242 GESEPARRSHTTA
+2242 
-2255 PGSPQDVQ
+2255 
-2263 VSLNSDTGEL
+2263 
-2273 TITWQKV
+2273 
-2280 PTPGVTGYRVRGTP
+2280 
-2294 LHGQRGHSV
+2294 
-2303 DELVRPDQT
+2303 
-2312 SVTVQRLTPG
+2312 
-2322 VEYNI
+2322 
-2327 TVTAVKNGQE
+2327 
-2337 GKPSSTIISTA
+2337 
-2348 GDRVVVVTPRPSD
+2348 
-2361 LSFTDV
+2361 
-2367 SDTSLVLRWT
+2367 
-2377 PLTVPG
+2377 
-2383 ITGYRVT
+2383 
-2390 VSLPGDSSNLLED
+2390 
-2403 TVGPRTGV
+2403 
-2411 YAVEGLRPGVVYDI
+2411 
-2425 GVSTLTEDGESE
+2425 
-2437 PARRSQTTAPGSPQ
+2437 
-2451 DVHVSL
+2451 
-2457 NSNTGELT
+2457 
-2465 ITWQKVPTPGVTG
+2465 
-2478 YRVRGTPLH
+2478 
-2487 GQRGHSVD
+2487 
-2495 ELVRPDQTSVTVQRL
+2495 
-2510 TPGVEYNITVTAV
+2510 
-2523 KNGQEGKPSSTIIS
+2523 
-2537 TAGDRVVVV
+2537 
-2546 TPRPSDLSFTDVS
+2546 
-2559 DTSLVLRWTPLTVP
+2559 
-2573 GITGYRVTVSL
+2573 
-2584 PGDSVPLLEDTVG
+2584 
-2597 PQTGVYAVEGLRP
+2597 
-2610 GVVYDIG
+2610 
-2617 VSTLTEDGE
+2617 
-2626 SEPARRSH
+2626 
-2634 TTAPGSPQDVQV
+2634 
-2646 SLNSD
+2646 
-2651 TGALTIAWKKVPT
+2651 
-2664 PGVTGYRVRGTPLHG
+2664 
-2679 QRGHSVDEL
+2679 
-2688 VRPDQT
+2688 
-2694 SVTVEGLTPGVEYN
+2694 
-2708 ITVTAVKNGQEGK
+2708 
-2721 PSSTIV
+2721 
-2727 STAADRVVVVTPQPS
+2727 
-2742 DLSFTNVSD
+2742 
-2751 TSLVLRWTPLS
+2751 
-2762 MPGITGYR
+2762 
-2770 VTVSLPGDSSHLLED
+2770 
-2785 VVGPRTGVYAVEG
+2785 
-2798 LRPGVVYDIG
+2798 
-2808 VSTLAKDG
+2808 
-2816 ESEPARRSQTTAP
+2816 
-2829 GSPQDVQVS
+2829 
-2838 LNSDTGA
+2838 
-2845 LTITWQKVPTPGVT
+2845 
-2859 GYRVRGT
+2859 
-2866 PLHGQRGHSVDE
+2866 
-2878 LVRPDQTSV
+2878 
-2887 TVEGL
+2887 
-2892 TPGVEYNITVTAVK
+2892 
-2906 NGQEGKPSSTIV
+2906 
-2918 SNAVPQPSDLGFTNV
+2918 
-2933 SDTSLVLRW
+2933 
-2942 TPLSLPGIT
+2942 
-2951 GYRVTVSLPGDSS
+2951 
-2964 PLLEAVVG
+2964 
-2972 PRTGVYTVE
+2972 
-2981 GLRPGVVYDIGVS
+2981 
-2994 TLVEDRESDPA
+2994 
-3005 RSSQSTVV
+3005 
-3013 GPPKDVHVDLSPDSG
+3013 
-3028 ALTITWQRVTAP
+3028 
-3040 GLTGYR
+3040 
-3046 VRGTPLHGQRGN
+3046 
-3058 SVDELVAP
+3058 
-3066 DQTSFSL
+3066 
-3073 DALTPGVSYNITIT
+3073 
-3087 AVSNGRESTPYSTT
+3087 
-3101 ISTDIPQPS
+3101 
-3110 DLSFTNVSDT
+3110 
-3120 SLVLRWTPLS
+3120 
-3130 LPGITGYRVTVS
+3130 
-3142 LPGDSSP
+3142 
-3149 LLEDVVGPRTAIY
+3149 
-3162 AIEGLQPG
+3162 
-3170 VVYDISVS
+3170 
-3178 TLVED
+3178 
-3183 GESEPA
+3183 
-3189 RRSQTTILMPPQE
+3189 LMPPQD

-3220 VAVPGLTGYRVRGVP
+3220 VAVPELTGYRVRGVP

-3255 ALDGLTPGVEYNIT
+3255 VLDGLTPGVEYNIT

-3286 TTDLPEP
+3286 TTVTPRP
-3293 FDLSF
+3293 SDLSF
-3298 ANVSDTSLVLRW
+3298 TDVSDTSLVLRW
-3310 TPLSLP
+3310 TPLSVP

-3330 SSPLLEAVVG
+3330 SSPLLEDTVG

-3351 RPGVVYDIGVSTLVE
+3351 RPGVVYDIGVSTLSE
-3366 DGESDPARRSH
+3366 DGESEPARRS
-3377 TTELG
+3377 
-3382 PPRDVKVESNDETG
+3382 
-3396 ELTITWQRVSSPGLT
+3396 Q
-3411 GYRVRGVPLHGQQ
+3411 
-3424 GNWLDELVRYDQTS
+3424 
-3438 LVLDSLTPGVQYNI
+3438 
-3452 TIASVKDDLES
+3452 
-3463 NPFSTTLTADVPKPQ
+3463 
-3478 DVQTEDTSETSIVL
+3478 
-3492 RWTPLHRDGIT
+3492 
-3503 GYRVSISLP
+3503 
-3512 GESQALSEETVGP
+3512 
-3525 HTGVYTFS
+3525 
-3533 GLQPGVRYN
+3533 
-3542 VGVTTLAGDGESQP
+3542 
-3556 THHTQSTAINPPK
+3556 
-3569 DFEVDT
+3569 
-3575 GSGTGEVTV
+3575 
-3584 TWNRVTI
+3584 
-3591 PGLTGYRVRGS
+3591 
-3602 PLHGQRGHH
+3602 
-3611 LDELVRPDQTSF
+3611 
-3623 TSESLTPGV
+3623 
-3632 EYNITITA
+3632 
-3640 VVDDQESPPVSTTI
+3640 
-3654 TTDIPKPKD
+3654 
-3663 VHADEAIDTSIV
+3663 
-3675 LRWTPLRR
+3675 
-3683 DGITGYRVSIS
+3683 
-3694 LPGESQ
+3694 
-3700 ALSEDTVGPHTGVYT
+3700 
-3715 FSGLQPGV
+3715 
-3723 QYDFGVTTLAGDGES
+3723 
-3738 QPTRHTHSTAVTPPK
+3738 
-3753 DLQVDSSSESG
+3753 
-3764 EVTITWERVSIP
+3764 
-3776 GLTGYRVRGTPL
+3776 
-3788 HGQRGHSLDE
+3788 
-3798 VVRPDQTSLTLE
+3798 
-3810 SLTPGVE
+3810 
-3817 YNITITAVKGVAEST
+3817 
-3832 AVSTTLTTAVPP
+3832 TTAVPP

-3878 PLRHEDLLSEVSTSP
+3878 PLRHEDLLSEVSTTP
-3893 DEFEVILTGLLPGT
+3893 DELEVILTGLLPGT

-4003 AIGRDVHRESGPLVG
+4003 AIGRDVHRESEPLVG

-4052 YYRLSYV
+4052 YYRLRGTHGGGGARAV
-4059 ETGSRRPPA
+4059 TADHGVPVSRSEFAIFEKYLPPRPSPMNLFVFATFDRGASTARTAPA
-4068 ELTIPGTRNSAVILG
+4068 
-4083 LQPGTEYTVSL
+4083 PGTE
-4094 YAVTG
+4094 
-4099 RGDSPATSKPITKT
+4099 
-4113 ESTQVDTPSGLE
+4113 VDTPSGLE

-4244 LEDSVPQ
+4244 LDDGVPQ

-4289 PLVGTQATAIP
+4289 PLMGTQATAIP

-4480 DAPKDLRF
+4480 RSLDAPKDLRF

-4607 RDPSSESRNP
+4607 RDPNSESRS
-4617 TYHTRQRPL
+4617 TRYYTRQRSL
-4626 NNRQSGRPLSGQR
+4626 NNRQNGRPLSGQR
-4639 TVGDFLAALTPRF
+4639 PVGDFLTALTP
-4652 VDTTDE
+4652 
-4658 HKPANAQ
+4658 
-4665 YKPANS
+4665 
-4671 QTTRRIIP
+4671 
-4679 GRFVRPDE
+4679 
-4687 LAESAVTPSYE
+4687 
-4698 PQAHQRGRPQLGSHP
+4698 
-4713 EGQQPVFGN
+4713 
-4722 FRPFK
+4722 
-4727 ARIAAIDSHSPDR
+4727 SHSPDR

-4816 LAGLADGMQYSI
+4816 LAGLADGTQYSV

-4853 TPHDGVG
+4853 PHEGV
-4860 GQGSMTES
+4860 ES

-4917 CHDSGKNYREGET
+4917 CHDNGKNYREGET

-5005 EDAGSSHTAAAA
+5005 EDAGSSHTAAA

>member
-10 LLALLLLVVA
+10 LLALLLLLVVA

-293 GTGQLHQAGVQDSAT
+293 GVQDSAT

-1134 LEAGSQ
+1134 
-1140 VGVQAYPHP
+1140 
-1149 DTQPGTP
+1149 
-1156 SDLHPHRQPGAHPR
+1156 R
-1170 QPDTHPRQ
+1170 
-1178 PDTHPR
+1178 
-1184 QPDSR
+1184 
-1189 PHQPD
+1189 
-1194 SRPHQPDTH
+1194 
-1203 PRQPVVGP
+1203 
-1211 FDTSERTGPLPGSL
+1211 PLPGSL

-1301 KTITTPVAQIRNVK
+1301 KTITTQ
-1315 VDVNP
+1315 
-1320 ITKKLTLSW
+1320 
-1329 ERSSIPGLTGYRVRG
+1329 
-1344 VPLQGQRGHLLDQL
+1344 
-1358 VRPEE
+1358 
-1363 TSLTLESLTPGVRYN
+1363 
-1378 ITITALKDGVESAP
+1378 
-1392 FSSSATGEIPRP
+1392 
-1404 TNLAFTNVSDTSLV
+1404 
-1418 LRWTPLPLPGVTG
+1418 
-1431 YRVTVSLPGDA
+1431 
-1442 SLLLDDTVGPGI
+1442 
-1454 GAFSIDGL
+1454 
-1462 EPGILYDFS
+1462 
-1471 VSTLVENGES
+1471 
-1481 EAVRGTHSTE
+1481 

-1518 PGLTGYR
+1518 
-1525 VRGTPLHGQR
+1525 
-1535 GQPLD
+1535 
-1540 ELVGPDRT
+1540 
-1548 SFTLVRLTP
+1548 
-1557 NVEYN
+1557 
-1562 VTITAIKDE
+1562 
-1571 MESKPFSTVISNAAD
+1571 
-1586 RQVVVT
+1586 
-1592 PEPSDLRFTDVSDTS
+1592 
-1607 LVLRWT
+1607 
-1613 PLSLPGITGYR
+1613 
-1624 VTVSLPGDS
+1624 
-1633 SPLLEAV
+1633 
-1640 VGPRTGVYTVEGL
+1640 
-1653 RPGVVYD
+1653 
-1660 IGVSTLAKDGES
+1660 
-1672 EPARRSQTTAP
+1672 
-1683 GSPQDVQVSL
+1683 
-1693 NSDTGALTITWQ
+1693 
-1705 KVPTPG
+1705 
-1711 VTGYRVRGTPLHGQR
+1711 
-1726 GNLVDELVR
+1726 
-1735 PDQTSVTVEGLTPG
+1735 
-1749 VEYNIT
+1749 
-1755 VTAVKNGQEGKPSST
+1755 
-1770 IVSNAAGRLVVV
+1770 
-1782 TPRPSDLSFTDV
+1782 
-1794 SDTSLVLRWT
+1794 
-1804 PLSLPGITGYR
+1804 
-1815 VTVSLPGD
+1815 
-1823 SSPVQEAVVGPRT
+1823 
-1836 GVYTVERL
+1836 
-1844 RPGVVYDFGVST
+1844 
-1856 LTKDGESEP
+1856 
-1865 ARRSQTTAPGSP
+1865 
-1877 QDVHVTLNSDT
+1877 
-1888 GVLTITWQKVAT
+1888 
-1900 PELTGYRV
+1900 
-1908 RGTPL
+1908 
-1913 HGQRGHSVDELVRP
+1913 
-1927 DQSSVTVQ
+1927 
-1935 RLTPGVEYNITV
+1935 
-1947 TAVKNGQ
+1947 
-1954 EGKPSSTIISTAGDR
+1954 
-1969 VVVVTPRPSD
+1969 
-1979 LSVTDVSDTSLVLR
+1979 
-1993 WTLLSVP
+1993 
-2000 GIMGYRVTVSLPG
+2000 
-2013 DSVPLLDD
+2013 
-2021 TVGPQTEVYAVEGL
+2021 
-2035 RSGVVYDIGV
+2035 
-2045 STLTEDGE
+2045 
-2053 SEPARRSHTIA
+2053 
-2064 LGSPQDVQV
+2064 
-2073 SLNSDTGELTITWQK
+2073 
-2088 VPTPGVTGYRVRGT
+2088 
-2102 PLHGQRG
+2102 
-2109 HSVDELVRPDQTSV
+2109 
-2123 TVQRLTPGVEY
+2123 
-2134 NITVTAVKNGQEGK
+2134 
-2148 SSSTIISTAGDRVV
+2148 
-2162 VVTPRPSDLSFT
+2162 
-2174 DVSDTSLVLRWT
+2174 
-2186 PLTVP
+2186 
-2191 GITGYRV
+2191 
-2198 MVSLPGDS
+2198 
-2206 VPLLDDTVGPQTGVY
+2206 
-2221 AVEGLRSGVVYDIGV
+2221 
-2236 STLTED
+2236 
-2242 GESEPARRSHTTA
+2242 
-2255 PGSPQDVQ
+2255 
-2263 VSLNSDTGEL
+2263 
-2273 TITWQKV
+2273 
-2280 PTPGVTGYRVRGTP
+2280 
-2294 LHGQRGHSV
+2294 
-2303 DELVRPDQT
+2303 
-2312 SVTVQRLTPG
+2312 
-2322 VEYNI
+2322 
-2327 TVTAVKNGQE
+2327 
-2337 GKPSSTIISTA
+2337 
-2348 GDRVVVVTPRPSD
+2348 
-2361 LSFTDV
+2361 
-2367 SDTSLVLRWT
+2367 
-2377 PLTVPG
+2377 
-2383 ITGYRVT
+2383 
-2390 VSLPGDSSNLLED
+2390 
-2403 TVGPRTGV
+2403 
-2411 YAVEGLRPGVVYDI
+2411 
-2425 GVSTLTEDGESE
+2425 
-2437 PARRSQTTAPGSPQ
+2437 
-2451 DVHVSL
+2451 
-2457 NSNTGELT
+2457 
-2465 ITWQKVPTPGVTG
+2465 
-2478 YRVRGTPLH
+2478 
-2487 GQRGHSVD
+2487 
-2495 ELVRPDQTSVTVQRL
+2495 
-2510 TPGVEYNITVTAV
+2510 
-2523 KNGQEGKPSSTIIS
+2523 
-2537 TAGDRVVVV
+2537 
-2546 TPRPSDLSFTDVS
+2546 
-2559 DTSLVLRWTPLTVP
+2559 
-2573 GITGYRVTVSL
+2573 
-2584 PGDSVPLLEDTVG
+2584 
-2597 PQTGVYAVEGLRP
+2597 
-2610 GVVYDIG
+2610 
-2617 VSTLTEDGE
+2617 
-2626 SEPARRSH
+2626 
-2634 TTAPGSPQDVQV
+2634 
-2646 SLNSD
+2646 
-2651 TGALTIAWKKVPT
+2651 

-2727 STAADRVVVVTPQPS
+2727 
-2742 DLSFTNVSD
+2742 
-2751 TSLVLRWTPLS
+2751 
-2762 MPGITGYR
+2762 
-2770 VTVSLPGDSSHLLED
+2770 
-2785 VVGPRTGVYAVEG
+2785 
-2798 LRPGVVYDIG
+2798 
-2808 VSTLAKDG
+2808 
-2816 ESEPARRSQTTAP
+2816 
-2829 GSPQDVQVS
+2829 
-2838 LNSDTGA
+2838 
-2845 LTITWQKVPTPGVT
+2845 
-2859 GYRVRGT
+2859 
-2866 PLHGQRGHSVDE
+2866 
-2878 LVRPDQTSV
+2878 
-2887 TVEGL
+2887 
-2892 TPGVEYNITVTAVK
+2892 
-2906 NGQEGKPSSTIV
+2906 
-2918 SNAVPQPSDLGFTNV
+2918 
-2933 SDTSLVLRW
+2933 
-2942 TPLSLPGIT
+2942 
-2951 GYRVTVSLPGDSS
+2951 
-2964 PLLEAVVG
+2964 
-2972 PRTGVYTVE
+2972 
-2981 GLRPGVVYDIGVS
+2981 
-2994 TLVEDRESDPA
+2994 
-3005 RSSQSTVV
+3005 
-3013 GPPKDVHVDLSPDSG
+3013 
-3028 ALTITWQRVTAP
+3028 
-3040 GLTGYR
+3040 
-3046 VRGTPLHGQRGN
+3046 
-3058 SVDELVAP
+3058 
-3066 DQTSFSL
+3066 
-3073 DALTPGVSYNITIT
+3073 
-3087 AVSNGRESTPYSTT
+3087 
-3101 ISTDIPQPS
+3101 STDIPQPS

-3189 RRSQTTILMPPQE
+3189 RRSQTT
-3202 VQVDFNSPSG
+3202 
-3212 VLTISWQR
+3212 T
-3220 VAVPGLTGYRVRGVP
+3220 
-3235 LRGQRGN
+3235 
-3242 SLDELLRPDQTSF
+3242 
-3255 ALDGLTPGVEYNIT
+3255 
-3269 VATVKGVLES
+3269 
-3279 KPFSTTL
+3279 
-3286 TTDLPEP
+3286 
-3293 FDLSF
+3293 
-3298 ANVSDTSLVLRW
+3298 
-3310 TPLSLP
+3310 
-3316 GITGYRVTVSLPGD
+3316 
-3330 SSPLLEAVVG
+3330 
-3340 PRTGVYAVEGL
+3340 
-3351 RPGVVYDIGVSTLVE
+3351 
-3366 DGESDPARRSH
+3366 
-3377 TTELG
+3377 
-3382 PPRDVKVESNDETG
+3382 
-3396 ELTITWQRVSSPGLT
+3396 
-3411 GYRVRGVPLHGQQ
+3411 
-3424 GNWLDELVRYDQTS
+3424 
-3438 LVLDSLTPGVQYNI
+3438 
-3452 TIASVKDDLES
+3452 
-3463 NPFSTTLTADVPKPQ
+3463 
-3478 DVQTEDTSETSIVL
+3478 
-3492 RWTPLHRDGIT
+3492 
-3503 GYRVSISLP
+3503 
-3512 GESQALSEETVGP
+3512 
-3525 HTGVYTFS
+3525 
-3533 GLQPGVRYN
+3533 
-3542 VGVTTLAGDGESQP
+3542 
-3556 THHTQSTAINPPK
+3556 
-3569 DFEVDT
+3569 
-3575 GSGTGEVTV
+3575 
-3584 TWNRVTI
+3584 
-3591 PGLTGYRVRGS
+3591 
-3602 PLHGQRGHH
+3602 
-3611 LDELVRPDQTSF
+3611 
-3623 TSESLTPGV
+3623 
-3632 EYNITITA
+3632 
-3640 VVDDQESPPVSTTI
+3640 
-3654 TTDIPKPKD
+3654 
-3663 VHADEAIDTSIV
+3663 
-3675 LRWTPLRR
+3675 
-3683 DGITGYRVSIS
+3683 
-3694 LPGESQ
+3694 
-3700 ALSEDTVGPHTGVYT
+3700 
-3715 FSGLQPGV
+3715 
-3723 QYDFGVTTLAGDGES
+3723 
-3738 QPTRHTHSTAVTPPK
+3738 
-3753 DLQVDSSSESG
+3753 
-3764 EVTITWERVSIP
+3764 
-3776 GLTGYRVRGTPL
+3776 
-3788 HGQRGHSLDE
+3788 
-3798 VVRPDQTSLTLE
+3798 
-3810 SLTPGVE
+3810 
-3817 YNITITAVKGVAEST
+3817 
-3832 AVSTTLTTAVPP
+3832 VPP

-4534 ATITNLQ
+4534 ATITNLL

-4687 LAESAVTPSYE
+4687 LAESAVTPS
-4698 PQAHQRGRPQLGSHP
+4698 
-4713 EGQQPVFGN
+4713 
-4722 FRPFK
+4722 
-4727 ARIAAIDSHSPDR
+4727 
-4740 SAAGF
+4740 
-4745 TPSEVVFMDRG
+4745 
-4756 LVPIKTEDRILG
+4756 ILG

-4816 LAGLADGMQYSI
+4816 LAGLADGTQYSI

-4860 GQGSMTES
+4860 TS